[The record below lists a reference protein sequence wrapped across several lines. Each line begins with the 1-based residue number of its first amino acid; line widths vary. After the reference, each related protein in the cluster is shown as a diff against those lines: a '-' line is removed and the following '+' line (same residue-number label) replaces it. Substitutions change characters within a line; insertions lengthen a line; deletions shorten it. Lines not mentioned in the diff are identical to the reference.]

1 MRKGIVLGVV
11 LFLVQI
17 PLVALTLI
25 HSDVFGGPNHDDA
38 RRVAFAPD
46 GGVYV
51 AGTTL
56 SADGDSDAFIRK
68 YDANRVLL
76 WEQAYGLPFD
86 PTVGFDDDFVEG
98 LAVGSTGP
106 PTWPECSGLACS
118 FLPSSIPPA
127 TWCGTAPTA
136 KTPRSR
142 AARPSHLMAIS
153 TCLPISA
160 DRTART
166 RPISNRGC

>member
-56 SADGDSDAFIRK
+56 SADGDSDVHTQIRREPR
-68 YDANRVLL
+68 A
-76 WEQAYGLPFD
+76 
-86 PTVGFDDDFVEG
+86 
-98 LAVGSTGP
+98 AVGTG
-106 PTWPECSGLACS
+106 LRIA
-118 FLPSSIPPA
+118 I
-127 TWCGTAPTA
+127 
-136 KTPRSR
+136 RSDSR
-142 AARPSHLMAIS
+142 LR
-153 TCLPISA
+153 
-160 DRTART
+160 
-166 RPISNRGC
+166 